1 MRTAA
6 RIIVP
11 LVLPHLPPRASGGF
25 QRMCTPRGPL
35 FPDNLTAAVTKVA
48 IDKHTIRCFRYD
60 KKIGIVVDKA
70 TYDFVAEYVVPLVRG
85 VAQNLK
91 KSPASG
97 GGLAPRTPPAPFHFK
112 PSPTPSI
119 KDRVIWEPME
129 FAWSVLTKDV
139 EKKSHVDRLTV
150 DKDTKLFVQSKIEKY
165 REAVELWNSR
175 DKSSRKRIDLSSVL
189 GTPDAQPLAAE

>member
-1 MRTAA
+1 
-6 RIIVP
+6 
-11 LVLPHLPPRASGGF
+11 
-25 QRMCTPRGPL
+25 
-35 FPDNLTAAVTKVA
+35 
-48 IDKHTIRCFRYD
+48 
-60 KKIGIVVDKA
+60 VVDKA
-70 TYDFVAEYVVPLVRG
+70 TYDFVAEYVVPLVRR

-97 GGLAPRTPPAPFHFK
+97 GGLAPRTSPAPFHFK

-119 KDRVIWEPME
+119 KDRVIWEPMQ
-129 FAWSVLTKDV
+129 FAWSVLTKDA
-139 EKKSHVDRLTV
+139 EMKSHVDRLTV
-150 DKDTKLFVQSKIEKY
+150 DRDTKLFAQSKIEKY

>member
-35 FPDNLTAAVTKVA
+35 FPDNLTAAVTNVA

-97 GGLAPRTPPAPFHFK
+97 GDLPQGRPQRSSTLSRARRRASRTGPYGN
-112 PSPTPSI
+112 
-119 KDRVIWEPME
+119 R
-129 FAWSVLTKDV
+129 
-139 EKKSHVDRLTV
+139 
-150 DKDTKLFVQSKIEKY
+150 
-165 REAVELWNSR
+165 WNLR
-175 DKSSRKRIDLSSVL
+175 GVF
-189 GTPDAQPLAAE
+189 

>member
-1 MRTAA
+1 
-6 RIIVP
+6 
-11 LVLPHLPPRASGGF
+11 
-25 QRMCTPRGPL
+25 MCTPRGPL
-35 FPDNLTAAVTKVA
+35 FPDSSTAAVTKVT
-48 IDKHTIRCFRYD
+48 IDEHTIRCFRYD

-97 GGLAPRTPPAPFHFK
+97 GGLAPRTPPALFNFK

-119 KDRVIWEPME
+119 KDRVIWEPMAY
-129 FAWSVLTKDV
+129 AWSVLTKDV
-139 EKKSHVDRLTV
+139 EKKSRVDRLTV
-150 DKDTKLFVQSKIEKY
+150 DRDPKLFAQSKIKKY
-165 REAVELWNSR
+165 REAVELWNSL
-175 DKSSRKRIDLSSVL
+175 DKSSRTRIDLSSVP